1 MIQSRSDYIAYLNA
15 DRKAL
20 RVGNSPVRNLFHVI
34 WQFQKLLRR
43 VEYLTNCRR
52 KPWDLPWFAWT
63 KWRFKRSS
71 IRLGFSISPNSIG
84 KGLQIG
90 HYGDIV
96 INGKARLGE
105 GCAIAGAGVLVGE
118 DLKNPEAPVIGNRC
132 YLGPGCKIIGPV
144 KIADGVTIAA
154 NAVVVHDIL
163 EPNITVGGIPA
174 RKISSETVMPETP
187 PV

>member
-1 MIQSRSDYIAYLNA
+1 MIQSRSDYLAYLKA
-15 DRKAL
+15 DRAAL
-20 RVGNSPVRNLFHVI
+20 RVSDSTLRSRFHVL

-43 VEYLTNCRR
+43 VEFLTNCPR
-52 KPWDLPWFAWT
+52 KPWTLPWFLWT
-63 KWRFKRSS
+63 KWRFKQAS

-96 INGKARLGE
+96 INGKARLGD

-118 DLKNPEAPVIGNRC
+118 DLTNPEAPIIGNRC
-132 YLGPGCKIIGPV
+132 YLGPGCKVIGPV

-154 NAVVVHDIL
+154 NAVVVHDIT

-174 RKISSETVMPETP
+174 RKISSATVMPDSL
-187 PV
+187 